1 MLYSVGDESILPML
15 LQEGVGKSS
24 RKGNQVLQNKMF
36 AMGSFLKTVRQWG
49 LFPFRMARFHT
60 SILSII
66 SVTMQ
71 FDKFV

>member
-1 MLYSVGDESILPML
+1 ML
-15 LQEGVGKSS
+15 LQEELGKSL
-24 RKGNQVLQNKMF
+24 RKDNQVQQNKMF
-36 AMGSFLKTVRQWG
+36 VMDSFLKTVRQWG
-49 LFPFRMARFHT
+49 LFPFRMARFHI